1 MQELGFLATNQYG
14 RICFHLG
21 NLCLPFHHSPLP
33 YMSSGKKYPWWREG
47 GQDEEQLRFVQLEI
61 SQDFK
66 KHSSLG

>member
-21 NLCLPFHHSPLP
+21 NLSPIPSQPPP

-47 GQDEEQLRFVQLEI
+47 GQDEEQLRFVHLEI